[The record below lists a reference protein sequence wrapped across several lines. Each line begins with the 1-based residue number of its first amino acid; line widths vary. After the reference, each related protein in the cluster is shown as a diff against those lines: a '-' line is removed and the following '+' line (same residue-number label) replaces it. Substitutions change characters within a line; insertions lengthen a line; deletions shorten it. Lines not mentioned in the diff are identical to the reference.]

1 MRLALEDAGAGIE
14 DVLTVT
20 CFITDFGNYQGFN
33 QAFSEIF
40 AEHPPARATVRADL
54 VIPELLI
61 EMDAIAVLPTSN

>member
-20 CFITDFGNYQGFN
+20 CVSTDFGNYQGFN